1 MVDTRHN
8 PAQTTEPLTT
18 RWDAPAI
25 EVERVRDELA
35 TLWVEWTNRYGESAA
50 VVTSDL
56 REQVYMR
63 PSTMNVIAVTEGEEA
78 AARIGEMLGSLPD
91 YSPSRSIVLA
101 RKQQHGSS
109 GSQFGVR

>member
-8 PAQTTEPLTT
+8 QALTTEPLTT
-18 RWDAPAI
+18 RWNAAAI

-35 TLWVEWTNRYGESAA
+35 TLWVEWTHRYGESAA

-63 PSTMNVIAVTEGEEA
+63 PSTMNVIAVTESTEA
-78 AARIGEMLGSLPD
+78 AARIGDMLGSLPD

-101 RKQQHGSS
+101 RNKQNGAS